1 MLLRRFADEIS
12 VDFAGWYLSHSKVVS
27 RDRESLSN
35 VSQMTDC
42 LLRTLSPGPQ
52 VSTAS
57 DMRVLVVT
65 TVQLLHAGQ
74 ELVLSHAAHHG
85 GDVVD
90 DGKAVLGPGQGH
102 VGQSDPLLQSPC

>member
-27 RDRESLSN
+27 RDRESLGHK
-35 VSQMTDC
+35 
-42 LLRTLSPGPQ
+42 SPLPL
-52 VSTAS
+52 TCE
-57 DMRVLVVT
+57 VLVVT